1 MTATERSSEHGAAPI
16 EQVAALV
23 RSLHPAYFAMV
34 MATGIVA
41 IAAHFTGFERCAWVL
56 GGGNYVF
63 AAVLCILYTARVA
76 YFPRAILGDL
86 QDPRRAVGFMTLVAG
101 TCILGNQT
109 LIIFG
114 SHSIAMVFLAAGAV
128 LWCALL
134 YAVLGFLTLSP
145 NKPDIA
151 HSIHGGWLVLV
162 VATQAVAIL
171 AALLADDFAT
181 WSEFVLFVALNLWL
195 AAGMLYIWLISLIF
209 YRYSFFPM
217 AREDVLPP
225 YWINMGAMAISTL
238 GGCVLLA
245 AADRSPLLAGL
256 REFITGATLVF
267 WATATWW
274 IPFLIVLGVW
284 RHVAQRVPIVYDPA
298 YWSMVF
304 PLGMYTACSWRL
316 SALIPVPHLD
326 AIPTVTI
333 YAAFLAWGAAF
344 LGVLNRMRAIGA
356 VFCGQ
361 TPSRAP

>member
-1 MTATERSSEHGAAPI
+1 
-16 EQVAALV
+16 
-23 RSLHPAYFAMV
+23 MV

-56 GGGNYVF
+56 GGLNYVL
-63 AAVLCILYTARVA
+63 AVVLYILYAARVA

-114 SHSIAMVFLAAGAV
+114 SHAIAMAFLAAGTV
-128 LWCALL
+128 LWCVLL
-134 YAVLGFLTLSP
+134 YAVLGFLTLSS

-171 AALLADDFAT
+171 ATLLADDFAT

-195 AAGMLYIWLISLIF
+195 ASGMLYVWLISLIF

-217 AREDVLPP
+217 TREDVLPP

-245 AADRSPLLAGL
+245 EVENSPLLAGL
-256 REFITGATLVF
+256 SEFITGVTLVF

-274 IPFLIVLGVW
+274 IPFLIVLGFW
-284 RHVAQRVPIVYDPA
+284 RHVAQRVPIAYDPA

-304 PLGMYTACSWRL
+304 PLGMYTACTWRL
-316 SALIPVPHLD
+316 SALVPVPHLD
-326 AIPTVTI
+326 AIPAVTI
-333 YAAFLAWGAAF
+333 YVAFLAWGAAF

-356 VFCGQ
+356 VFRRQ
-361 TPSRAP
+361 APSRDPQPGAPASRTVPEAMTGKLPGDDA